1 MEREKKIIAPILINF
16 VYSFSHGKKEKC
28 VSMEKEKKEKAKRR
42 FVGKTFKKIYFFFFD
57 SLQLFS
63 HVTQLK
69 EGKGRNLTFLDFLL
83 FRKKSLKR
91 LKKIST
97 KCLILFSI
105 FEEDILIKNG
115 RICFIKM
122 FFLLFDLSVLH

>member
-91 LKKIST
+91 LKKSQQ
-97 KCLILFSI
+97 
-105 FEEDILIKNG
+105 N
-115 RICFIKM
+115 
-122 FFLLFDLSVLH
+122 V